1 MKYSPFAASSDA
13 PERRA
18 AAAHSAAPFDE
29 AQLAAEI
36 ACALQRRRER
46 SPPTPK
52 ADRWLGD
59 EADAA
64 LVAASATEPV
74 DAWAGGATSPPHA
87 VAATSHV
94 SVADAPAVEPTTL
107 AWVKT
112 AQRQRRHARL
122 RGVAG
127 WVLTLV
133 VSLIV
138 IAASGIAVLSWSG
151 AHQPSRLQ
159 STEATAGPGS
169 GRQAEADPQQ
179 AAPQLPRSQM
189 LR

>member
-1 MKYSPFAASSDA
+1 MKHISFATSPNASARDAAT
-13 PERRA
+13 
-18 AAAHSAAPFDE
+18 AHGVAPFDE
-29 AQLAAEI
+29 TQLAAEI

-46 SPPTPK
+46 SPCPPK
-52 ADRWLGD
+52 TERWLGD

-64 LVAASATEPV
+64 LVDASASATES
-74 DAWAGGATSPPHA
+74 ANASAGGETSPPRA
-87 VAATSHV
+87 LAARSSGV
-94 SVADAPAVEPTTL
+94 DAPVEPTTL

-151 AHQPSRLQ
+151 SHQPSRLQ
-159 STEATAGPGS
+159 STEATAKSGA